1 MPKVIHVV
9 RKFEPREWGGVET
22 HLVELIP
29 ELAKRGWQSEVHAPA
44 EAGTDGAAIVA
55 AGAEFKQFR
64 AQYPILGLDRAGRA
78 ARVAS
83 GGNLVAAGELLELA
97 RRRDA
102 TLMHAHTLRR
112 LGGVVRTAAR
122 IREIPYAVTIHG
134 PVRTAPS
141 SLAPTSGRRTFDLGA
156 PFGWAVGARRV
167 VEDADL
173 VFALN
178 ADEHRAWES
187 ARAGRHLSK
196 MKLGVRTTRATP
208 EARRTARAM
217 LRESHGVPLDA
228 QFAVVVARL
237 DHVKGQDLAIE
248 AFLASAPSSM
258 HLVLVGAPMTEAYAA
273 RVRALAS
280 RDPARLHVLGGV
292 VPETARALLA
302 EATIALVPSRA
313 EAFGLV
319 LLEAWAEGTPAI
331 ACAVGGLR
339 DIARHGDAARTLVPP
354 DDAKELGNRLAEC
367 LADPSWRALESA
379 LGPARVAT
387 AFGWGKVADEIVA
400 AYERACGRRAA

>member
-44 EAGTDGAAIVA
+44 EAGTDGAAIIA
-55 AGAEFKQFR
+55 AGAEFRQFR
-64 AQYPILGLDRAGRA
+64 ARYPVVGLDRAGRA
-78 ARVAS
+78 AMVAS
-83 GGNLVAAGELLELA
+83 GGNLIAAGELFELSQ
-97 RRRDA
+97 RRDVA
-102 TLMHAHTLRR
+102 LMHAHTLRR

-122 IREIPYAVTIHG
+122 ICNVPYAVTIHG

-141 SLAPTSGRRTFDLGA
+141 SLAPPTPRRTLDLGA

-178 ADEHRAWES
+178 AEEHRAWES

-196 MKLGVRTTRATP
+196 LKLGVRTQRATDD
-208 EARRTARAM
+208 ARRGARAL
-217 LRESHGVPLDA
+217 LRDTYGVPVDA
-228 QFAVVVARL
+228 PYAIVVARL
-237 DHVKGQDLAIE
+237 DHVKGQDLAID
-248 AFLASAPSSM
+248 AFLGAAPPAM
-258 HLVLVGAPMTEAYAA
+258 HLVLVGAAMNEAYAA
-273 RVRALAS
+273 HVRALA
-280 RDPARLHVLGGV
+280 DAAPARVHVLGGV
-292 VPETARALLA
+292 VPEMARALLA

-331 ACAVGGLR
+331 ACDVGGLH
-339 DIARHGDAARTLVPP
+339 DIARHGDAVSTLVPP
-354 DDAKELGNRLAEC
+354 DDARALGNRLVER
-367 LADPSWRALESA
+367 LADADWLALERV

-387 AFGWGKVADEIVA
+387 AFGWSRVADEIVA